1 MTEIT
6 LEFIARRLDQLQ
18 ADIGDLRD
26 QNMVLTAM
34 VGRVESA
41 IGLLAIELRGTN
53 GRIDRLLDRVQKI
66 ERTV

>member
-1 MTEIT
+1 VTEIT

-26 QNMVLTAM
+26 QNTVLTAM

>member
-1 MTEIT
+1 VTEIT

-26 QNMVLTAM
+26 QNTVLTAM

-53 GRIDRLLDRVQKI
+53 GRIDRLLDRIQKI